1 MQESNRYKPAA
12 AKEVSRE
19 DEMDSVGNTVSHSVI
34 DFIRSHLITRPK
46 VGSIWKWIEEKS
58 LCCVIGTNTLS

>member
-34 DFIRSHLITRPK
+34 DLYGHIL
-46 VGSIWKWIEEKS
+46 
-58 LCCVIGTNTLS
+58 